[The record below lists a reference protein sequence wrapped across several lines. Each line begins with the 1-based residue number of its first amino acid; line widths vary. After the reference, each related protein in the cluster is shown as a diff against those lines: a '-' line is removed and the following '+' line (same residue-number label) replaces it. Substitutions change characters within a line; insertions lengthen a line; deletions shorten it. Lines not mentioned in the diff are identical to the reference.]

1 MKGAEIYPQFF
12 SLEVS
17 LLMMILLL
25 WSSVKKMC
33 VGTEEGLLYANRIPT
48 EYNPP
53 LPRALTYLFLVD
65 CNYLKFLETLAIW
78 EEKKI
83 PCGFPIS
90 LPVWTGAEKT
100 ESYSTYLLN

>member
-1 MKGAEIYPQFF
+1 MLI
-12 SLEVS
+12 VS
-17 LLMMILLL
+17 LLR
-25 WSSVKKMC
+25 
-33 VGTEEGLLYANRIPT
+33 TTHLYPELSPT
-48 EYNPP
+48 
-53 LPRALTYLFLVD
+53 FLVD

-100 ESYSTYLLN
+100 ESNSTYLLN

>member
-1 MKGAEIYPQFF
+1 
-12 SLEVS
+12 
-17 LLMMILLL
+17 MILLL

-83 PCGFPIS
+83 LVVFPFPS
-90 LPVWTGAEKT
+90 LFGQGQRKLKATVLTC
-100 ESYSTYLLN
+100 